1 VALSAIDKG
10 EKLSCVFS
18 NLLNGTWKLTKG
30 HKLYSN
36 LTRPIFSITE
46 DKVGLHYTGGGFC
59 TSEINYARFQANN
72 TRNCA
77 DNLTQAFKPFG
88 IQRDN
93 FDFDCCFNIFMNL
106 TYQADGSLKL
116 DEPLSR
122 PGDYIDLKAEMD
134 SIVAISNCPQD
145 RNPCN
150 AFNPTPIQ
158 VQVFGKIG

>member
-1 VALSAIDKG
+1 
-10 EKLSCVFS
+10 
-18 NLLNGTWKLTKG
+18 
-30 HKLYSN
+30 
-36 LTRPIFSITE
+36 
-46 DKVGLHYTGGGFC
+46 
-59 TSEINYARFQANN
+59 
-72 TRNCA
+72 
-77 DNLTQAFKPFG
+77 
-88 IQRDN
+88 
-93 FDFDCCFNIFMNL
+93 MNL